1 MLNPGKLN
9 GLICLG
15 TCESRIDMNIYDRYN
30 FAFISEVQSNIFN
43 TNIHILFV
51 KTILRSNSIV

>member
-1 MLNPGKLN
+1 MLNPDKLN

-43 TNIHILFV
+43 TNILFV